1 MITKKTIVKWT
12 FTTLW
17 VAAFAA
23 VVVLLVAA
31 IRKEEKQQ
39 CTAITVNI
47 RGVSNNFFVDKNDIL
62 NALNDFIDGS
72 PVGQP
77 VGSFNLRAIENEL
90 QKNVWVKKIQLFFD
104 NTARLQVDV
113 LEREPVARVFTTA
126 GTTFYI
132 DSSITMLPLSEKFSA
147 RLPVFTNFPSDKAVL
162 TKADSALLKDIFIVS
177 MAIQKDSFRMAMI
190 DQVDIT
196 PQRTFELVPK
206 IGNTAIVFGNAVD
219 VEEKFDKLL
228 LFYKEVLTK
237 SGWDYYSSV
246 NVQYAGQVVAKRK
259 GAEDKSADSLR
270 TLQLMQLIAYNA
282 ELQANDSMQTIAQD
296 NEHNTTDL
304 NLIQQSIQRDDNGES
319 YTTGET
325 AKPLGVP
332 VIIKAAST
340 NPLPRKNPGTAIPKP
355 VATLPLKL
363 KLPPPVKKPA
373 AAIQKPVMIK
383 PVTNNIKP
391 VNNPVA
397 TKTKPAAANTQ
408 KPKATMPKTNDY

>member
-1 MITKKTIVKWT
+1 MVAKKTILKWT

-17 VAAFAA
+17 VAVCAA

-39 CTAITVNI
+39 CSGITVNI
-47 RGVSNNFFVDKNDIL
+47 KGVSNNFFVDKNDIL
-62 NALNDFIDGS
+62 NALNEFIDGS

-77 VGSFNLRAIENEL
+77 VGSFNLKAIENEL
-90 QKNVWVKKIQLFFD
+90 QKNIWVKKVQLFFD
-104 NTARLQVDV
+104 NNARLQVDV
-113 LEREPVARVFTTA
+113 LEREPVARLFTNS

-162 TKADSALLKDIFIVS
+162 TKADSALLKEVLTIS

-196 PQRTFELVPK
+196 AQRTFELVPK
-206 IGNTAIVFGNAVD
+206 IGNTVIVFGDAVNA
-219 VEEKFDKLL
+219 EEKFDKLL

-237 SGWDYYSSV
+237 SGWDYYSTV
-246 NVQYAGQVVAKRK
+246 NVEYAGQVVAKRK

-270 TLQLMQLIAYNA
+270 TLQLMQLIAYNS
-282 ELQANDSMQTIAQD
+282 EQLANDSLQMIAQD
-296 NEHNTTDL
+296 NERNTTDV
-304 NLIQQSIQRDDNGES
+304 NLIQQSIQRDDNAES
-319 YTTGET
+319 FIAVET

-332 VIIKAAST
+332 VIT
-340 NPLPRKNPGTAIPKP
+340 KP
-355 VATLPLKL
+355 VMPVK
-363 KLPPPVKKPA
+363 PPVKKTVA
-373 AAIQKPVMIK
+373 AQNHQPTAKPQILAPIKKPVTAKPKPATVK

-391 VNNPVA
+391 VNKS
-397 TKTKPAAANTQ
+397 TI
-408 KPKATMPKTNDY
+408 KPKAVMPKQNDY